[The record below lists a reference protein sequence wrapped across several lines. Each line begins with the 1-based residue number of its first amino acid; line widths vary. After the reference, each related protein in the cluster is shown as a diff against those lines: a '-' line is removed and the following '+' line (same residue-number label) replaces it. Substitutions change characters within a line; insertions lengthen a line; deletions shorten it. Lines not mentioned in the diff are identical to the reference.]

1 MMPPQYLRGLFL
13 VALLACSQLWTMPL
27 TAAEGES
34 QEVAEGELLAEP
46 ALQAESAIL
55 MDAKTGAV
63 LYALNADKQLYP
75 ASITKIVTG
84 IVALEAA
91 ADLTSLVTVSKE
103 ARYEDGTRVFLA
115 EGEQQTLE
123 NLIYGMLVNSGND
136 AATAIAEFIDGTK
149 EKFAERMNTFVRDKA
164 GATQTLFMN
173 PSGLPD
179 PLQVTTA
186 LDMAHIAQY
195 AMKNEQFRTIVGTM
209 KRPWTGAEWTS
220 ELINHNKLLGTY
232 EGATGI
238 KNGYTNAAG
247 FTLVASAKREE
258 MELIGVILKA
268 PTNNGIYAD
277 MRKLLDY
284 GFQGFQLQKLF
295 DSGQSYPQPAE
306 MEAPSYVASEEIWAV
321 IPRGEQPVIRV
332 EASGNVWVE
341 TSKGSTVAGKM
352 TVIESEAADE
362 PALMNSRTISEETGK
377 QINLW
382 LILVFFSW
390 LIMNA
395 FLVLIACLRYRR
407 KRGYRSPEW

>member
-1 MMPPQYLRGLFL
+1 VVLL
-13 VALLACSQLWTMPL
+13 VSSQLWTMPL
-27 TAAEGES
+27 TAAEGGS
-34 QEVAEGELLAEP
+34 TAVAEEEPLAEP
-46 ALQAESAIL
+46 VLKAESAIL

-63 LYALNADKQLYP
+63 LYALNADKPLYP

-84 IVALEAA
+84 IVALEAVT
-91 ADLTSLVTVSKE
+91 DLNSLVTVSKE

-115 EGEQQTLE
+115 EGEQQTME

-136 AATAIAEFIDGTK
+136 AATAIAEFIDGSK

-164 GATQTLFMN
+164 GATQSLFMN

-195 AMKNEQFRTIVGTM
+195 AMKNDQFRTIVGTM
-209 KRPWTGAEWTS
+209 KRPWEGAEWTS

-284 GFQGFQLQKLF
+284 GFEGYQLQKLF
-295 DSGQSYPQPAE
+295 DSGHSYPQIAE
-306 MEAPSYVASEEIWAV
+306 KEAPSFVASEEIWAV

-332 EASGNVWVE
+332 EPSGNVWVQ
-341 TSKGSTVAGKM
+341 TTKGSTVAGKM
-352 TVIESEAADE
+352 NVIEPEAADE
-362 PALMNSRTISEETGK
+362 PALKNTKTISEETGR

-382 LILVFFSW
+382 LILVFVFW
-390 LIMNA
+390 LVMNG
-395 FLVLIACLRYRR
+395 FLVLIAYLRYKR
-407 KRGYRSPEW
+407 KREYRSPEW

>member
-1 MMPPQYLRGLFL
+1 MMPPQYLRSLFL
-13 VALLACSQLWTMPL
+13 VVVLACSQLWTMPL

-34 QEVAEGELLAEP
+34 KGGAEEELIAEP
-46 ALQAESAIL
+46 VLQAESAIL

-63 LYALNADKQLYP
+63 LYALNADKPLYP

-84 IVALEAA
+84 IVALEAVT
-91 ADLTSLVTVSKE
+91 DLNSLVTVSKE

-164 GATQTLFMN
+164 GATQSLFMN

-209 KRPWTGAEWTS
+209 KRPWAGAEWTS
-220 ELINHNKLLGTY
+220 ELINHNKLLGSY

-247 FTLVASAKREE
+247 FTLVASAKRGE

-295 DSGQSYPQPAE
+295 DSGQTYPQTAM

-321 IPRGEQPVIRV
+321 IPQGEQPVIRV
-332 EASGNVWVE
+332 EPSGNVWVE

-352 TVIESEAADE
+352 TVIEPEAADE
-362 PALMNSRTISEETGK
+362 PALKNSKTISEETER

-407 KRGYRSPEW
+407 KRKYRSPEW